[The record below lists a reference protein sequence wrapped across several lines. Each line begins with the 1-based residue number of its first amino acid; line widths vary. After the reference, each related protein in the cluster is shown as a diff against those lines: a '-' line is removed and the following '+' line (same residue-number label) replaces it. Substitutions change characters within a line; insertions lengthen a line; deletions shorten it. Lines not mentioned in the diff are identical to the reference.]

1 MARYDSVRSVSPE
14 PAGQRLSE
22 EQRISLEKHSS
33 DENMEAEQSAGLLSA
48 ETRDFEKLGPMTP
61 AVVGEEGE
69 GRTRKWIIAAAV
81 LLTVLMAFDAWL
93 FFIPHSKTNS
103 SPPPAPA
110 DPHVAALLR
119 VPFQRPEEEYILD
132 PKWDFA
138 APPQVRTYNWTIVD
152 KDGNP
157 DGVYKPMMMINGQF
171 PGPMMEVNEGD
182 TIIVNVKNAAKN
194 ATGIHWHGLL
204 QNGTNFMDGVG
215 GVTQCPIA
223 PGGEFQYNFTV
234 AGQQGTYY
242 YHAHQGVQMLSGLV
256 GPMVVHNVNES
267 KTSTDPYTTDRVIL
281 LQDWYHDPAEG
292 LLRDSLSPGNENSPI
307 PNGALINGMNKVDC
321 ALHPNRTCDTSKTL
335 LPSMD
340 MMAGAYH
347 RLRFVNA
354 GGFAWF
360 QVAIDDHLRLLV
372 HEVDGTPVK
381 QFQEADIT
389 LSPGQRYSVTFA
401 TDQAG
406 FDFTEYW
413 LRARMIEGCFAD
425 PKLPDNGVSE
435 AKMIMRYVMPPGMGG
450 PEPSP
455 VASNATSNGTAT
467 ASTQAL
473 PTSTNSLVDYAMQC
487 KDMTAR
493 NKYTPVPAL
502 PAPAAADHSWYFR
515 VNMAIGDWRLER
527 GFMNKSSLRTDLKQP
542 TLHRIIDGLSSG
554 NDSFSAATSRD
565 ATVMDAAF
573 HADHEL
579 VLSHDRIE
587 TVDIILQNVDE
598 GNHPFHLHGMPLW
611 VLGQGHGYFPG
622 YAALNLQPGGKGL
635 LDPANNTVI
644 ANPLRRDTVTLE
656 GFGWT
661 LLRFVADNPGVWLFH
676 CHMVWHAEAGMGLQ
690 VVSRLRDLA
699 GWTVPDANR
708 KLCEAPPE
716 VLSSGAAPADEIFAG
731 FHDE

>member
-1 MARYDSVRSVSPE
+1 MARYDPVRSASPE
-14 PAGQRLSE
+14 PTAQRLSGDE
-22 EQRISLEKHSS
+22 RSSMEKPGP
-33 DENMEAEQSAGLLSA
+33 ENMEAEQSQGLLSS
-48 ETRDFEKLGPMTP
+48 ETRDDIEKMEFIAP
-61 AVVGEEGE
+61 AVIDVE
-69 GRTRKWIIAAAV
+69 GRRQVWLIAAGV
-81 LLTVLMAFDAWL
+81 FLTLLMAFDAWL
-93 FFIPHSKTNS
+93 FFVPHDK
-103 SPPPAPA
+103 APA
-110 DPHVAALLR
+110 SLPVSTDPYLDALMR
-119 VPFQRPEEEYILD
+119 IPFKRPEAEYILD
-132 PKWDFA
+132 PKWDFE

-182 TIIVNVKNAAKN
+182 TVIVNVRNAAKN
-194 ATGIHWHGLL
+194 ATDIHWHGLL

-223 PGGEFQYNFTV
+223 PGGSFQYNFTV
-234 AGQQGTYY
+234 AGQMGTF
-242 YHAHQGVQMLSGLV
+242 QMLSGLV
-256 GPMVVHNVNES
+256 GPLIIHNKNES
-267 KTSTDPYTTDRVIL
+267 ATSTDPYNDDRVIL

-292 LLRDSLSPGNENSPI
+292 LLRDSLSPGSENSPI
-307 PNGALINGMNKVDC
+307 PNGALINGRNKVDC
-321 ALHPNRTCDTSKTL
+321 ALHPNRTCDTTKTL
-335 LPSMD
+335 LPEME

-347 RLRFVNA
+347 RLRFINA

-406 FDFTEYW
+406 FDYTEYW

-450 PEPSP
+450 TVEPTP
-455 VASNATSNGTAT
+455 ASNSTGENGTAV
-467 ASTQAL
+467 ASQIL

-493 NKYTPVPAL
+493 NVYKPVPAL
-502 PAPAAADHSWYFR
+502 PAPAVADHSWYFH

-527 GFMNKSSLRTDLKQP
+527 GFMNQSSFRADLKQP
-542 TLHRIIDGLSSG
+542 TLHRIVYGLASG
-554 NDSFSAATSRD
+554 NDSFSAAGKD
-565 ATVMDAAF
+565 ATINDAAF
-573 HADHEL
+573 HPEHEL

-622 YAALNLQPGGKGL
+622 YEALGLKPHGKGL
-635 LDPANNTVI
+635 LDPANDTVV

-690 VVSRLRDLA
+690 IISRLQDLK
-699 GWTVPDANR
+699 GWTVPEANR
-708 KLCEAPPE
+708 QLCDAAPAE
-716 VLSSGAAPADEIFAG
+716 VLSLGAAPPDGVFEG

>member
-1 MARYDSVRSVSPE
+1 MARYDSVRSASPE
-14 PAGQRLSE
+14 PAEQRLSE
-22 EQRISLEKHSS
+22 DQRHSMEKPGL
-33 DENMEAEQSAGLLSA
+33 ENMEAEQSEGLLSS
-48 ETRDFEKLGPMTP
+48 ETRDIEKMDPMTP
-61 AVVGEEGE
+61 IVEEGE
-69 GRTRKWIIAAAV
+69 GRRRVWIIAAGV
-81 LLTVLMAFDAWL
+81 ILTVLMAFDAWL
-93 FFIPHSKTNS
+93 FFVPHDKAQV
-103 SPPPAPA
+103 SPPTST
-110 DPHVAALLR
+110 DPHLDALMR
-119 VPFQRPEEEYILD
+119 IPFQRPEEEYILN
-132 PKWDFA
+132 PKWDLS
-138 APPQVRTYNWTIVD
+138 APLQIRTYNWTIVD

-182 TIIVNVKNAAKN
+182 TVIVNVKNAAKN

-204 QNGTNFMDGVG
+204 QNGTNFMDGI
-215 GVTQCPIA
+215 TI
-223 PGGEFQYNFTV
+223 TL
-234 AGQQGTYY
+234 T
-242 YHAHQGVQMLSGLV
+242 
-256 GPMVVHNVNES
+256 
-267 KTSTDPYTTDRVIL
+267 KDTDPYTTDRVIL

-292 LLRDSLSPGNENSPI
+292 LLRESLSPGNENSPI
-307 PNGALINGMNKVDC
+307 PNGALINGMNRVDC
-321 ALHPNRTCDTSKTL
+321 ALHPNRTCDTARTL

-340 MMAGAYH
+340 MVAGAYH

-389 LSPGQRYSVTFA
+389 LAPGQRYSVTFA

-435 AKMIMRYVMPPGMGG
+435 AKMIMRYVMPPGMDGT
-450 PEPSP
+450 PESPS
-455 VASNATSNGTAT
+455 TAT
-467 ASTQAL
+467 APSNTTTSSNSSTAVTPQAL

-493 NKYTPVPAL
+493 NVYKPVPAL
-502 PAPAAADHSWYFR
+502 PAPAVADHSWYFR

-527 GFMNKSSLRTDLKQP
+527 GFMNESSFRADLKQP
-542 TLHRIIDGLSSG
+542 TLHRLVDGLASG
-554 NDSFSAATSRD
+554 NDSFSATAGQD
-565 ATVMDAAF
+565 AAVNDAAF
-573 HADHEL
+573 HPDHEL

-587 TVDIILQNVDE
+587 TVDIVLQNVDE

-622 YAALNLQPGGKGL
+622 YEALGLQPHGKGL
-635 LDPANNTVI
+635 LDPANDTVV

-690 VVSRLRDLA
+690 IISRLRDLK
-699 GWTVPDANR
+699 GWKVPEANR
-708 KLCEAPPE
+708 QLCDAAPAE
-716 VLSSGAAPADEIFAG
+716 VLSLGAAPPDEIFAG

>member
-1 MARYDSVRSVSPE
+1 MARYDAVRSASPQ
-14 PAGQRLSE
+14 PAEQRLSE
-22 EQRISLEKHSS
+22 EQRNSMEKPGP
-33 DENMEAEQSAGLLSA
+33 ENIEAEQSEGLLSSG
-48 ETRDFEKLGPMTP
+48 TRDMEKLGPTTP
-61 AVVGEEGE
+61 VVNGED
-69 GRTRKWIIAAAV
+69 RKRFWIIVAGIV
-81 LLTVLMAFDAWL
+81 LTVLMAFDAWL
-93 FFIPHSKTNS
+93 FFVPHDKTQS
-103 SPPPAPA
+103 SPPAST
-110 DPHVAALLR
+110 DPHLDALMR
-119 VPFQRPEEEYILD
+119 IPFQRSEEEYILN
-132 PKWDFA
+132 PKWDFE

-152 KDGNP
+152 KQGNP

-182 TIIVNVKNAAKN
+182 TVIVNVKNAARN

-223 PGGEFQYNFTV
+223 PGGSFQYNFTLT
-234 AGQQGTYY
+234 GQQGTYY

-256 GPMVVHNVNES
+256 GPLVIHSKNES
-267 KTSTDPYTTDRVIL
+267 ATSTDPYTTDRVIL

-321 ALHPNRTCDTSKTL
+321 ALHPNRTCDTANTL

-413 LRARMIEGCFAD
+413 LRARMIEGCFSD

-435 AKMIMRYVMPPGMGG
+435 AKMIMRYVMPTGMDGT
-450 PEPSP
+450 PEAP
-455 VASNATSNGTAT
+455 SNATVPTSTVSNNGTAV
-467 ASTQAL
+467 SQVL

-493 NKYTPVPAL
+493 NVYKPVPEL
-502 PAPAAADHSWYFR
+502 PAPAVADHSWYFR

-527 GFMNKSSLRTDLKQP
+527 GFMNQSSFRSNLKEP
-542 TLHRIIDGLSSG
+542 TLHRLVDGLASG
-554 NDSFSAATSRD
+554 NDSFSAAGKD
-565 ATVMDAAF
+565 ATVNDAAF
-573 HADHEL
+573 HPDHEL

-622 YAALNLQPGGKGL
+622 YEALGLKPHGKGL
-635 LDPANNTVI
+635 LDPANDTVV

-690 VVSRLRDLA
+690 IISRLRDLK
-699 GWTVPDANR
+699 GWEVPEANR
-708 KLCEAPPE
+708 QLCDAAPD
-716 VLSSGAAPADEIFAG
+716 VLSLGAAPPDEVFAG